1 MKTIIHTCSDDM
13 APQQLSDDHPWWT
26 IGAWWP
32 EIEEGIPVTEEA
44 QVEVALNLV
53 GKTIITVSPIII
65 LTMLRE
71 VRVGRMD
78 CTDLNIY
85 CNGKI
90 QAVDTEGELINPWP
104 GGFSRTRSHLLFH
117 DE

>member
-1 MKTIIHTCSDDM
+1 MKTIIHSCGGDTTTVEFYPSEHSVDV
-13 APQQLSDDHPWWT
+13 
-26 IGAWWP
+26 WWP
-32 EIEEGIPVTEEA
+32 EIDDGIPVTEED
-44 QVEVALNLV
+44 QVGVAISLI
-53 GKTIITVSPIII
+53 GKTIVTVSPIII

-78 CTDLNIY
+78 CTDLNIF
-85 CNGKI
+85 CNGII
-90 QAVDTEGELINPWP
+90 QAVDTEGEFINPWP